1 MIWPNSKVEYIMKSE
16 WFKQRNNGMD
26 YAVADNNEFSQWR
39 TLWRW
44 LWTMVEDATWTRGQV
59 SRYRTTSEPA
69 TRHHKKCVTKMLPKD
84 HKTIPV
90 LFAELLLLITFYY
103 IFFVGKTQR
112 DFDRFLRKFRH
123 KQSAQCNWGLSFN
136 LIMTSN
142 EPQRRNLEQARRF
155 DSSVIICLKSITII
169 GRRLWLWHEYKAK
182 VNQALPSTKSE

>member
-1 MIWPNSKVEYIMKSE
+1 MKSE
-16 WFKQRNNGMD
+16 WFKQRNGQQLCCSCRQQRVLTM
-26 YAVADNNEFSQWR
+26 AVD
-39 TLWRW
+39 
-44 LWTMVEDATWTRGQV
+44 TMVEDATRTRGQV
-59 SRYRTTSEPA
+59 SRYTEPT

-169 GRRLWLWHEYKAK
+169 GRRLWL
-182 VNQALPSTKSE
+182 